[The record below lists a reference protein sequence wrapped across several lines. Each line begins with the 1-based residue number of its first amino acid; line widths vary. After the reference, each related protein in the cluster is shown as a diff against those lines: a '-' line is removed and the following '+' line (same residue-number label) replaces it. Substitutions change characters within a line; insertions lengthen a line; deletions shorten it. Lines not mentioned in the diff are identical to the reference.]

1 MVLRQVAVLTVIGAA
16 IGIAGAVAIGRGAS
30 SLLFDVKGSDPAML
44 TVATVVLA
52 IVALGAGFIPAVRAS
67 RVDPMD
73 ALRYE

>member
-1 MVLRQVAVLTVIGAA
+1 LRQVAVLTVIGTA

-30 SLLFDVKGSDPAML
+30 SLLFEVKGSDPAVL
-44 TVATVVLA
+44 AVATVVLA